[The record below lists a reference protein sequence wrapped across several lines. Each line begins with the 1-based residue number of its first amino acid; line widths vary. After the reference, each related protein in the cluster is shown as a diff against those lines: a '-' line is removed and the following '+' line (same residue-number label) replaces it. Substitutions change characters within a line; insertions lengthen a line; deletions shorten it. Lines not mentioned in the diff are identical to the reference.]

1 MSLHSFREGEKYE
14 GGAIRNGDEMNNI
27 PVSNG
32 QRDLGS
38 HVITLELLVSNRL
51 ACFLKQEIKY

>member
-14 GGAIRNGDEMNNI
+14 GGGIRNGDEINNI
-27 PVSNG
+27 SNG

-38 HVITLELLVSNRL
+38 HVITLELLVCNRL
-51 ACFLKQEIKY
+51 VYFLKQEIKY